1 MSTFSRVR
9 FFVHCGAVFVFHKR
23 TIDKRRRLVLVV
35 AFGVVV
41 AVVCYF
47 VAVFRGLVAVVAARG
62 GGLVGNFSIR
72 GHLPPQSLRKK
83 YFEMGLGFWGICKSV
98 IFGVQKVCKSGE
110 MLDKWGNFLI
120 ILWHG
125 EIVAGDVIGR
135 VVKAKVC
142 GLSCSHGKIPVNW

>member
-1 MSTFSRVR
+1 M
-9 FFVHCGAVFVFHKR
+9 
-23 TIDKRRRLVLVV
+23 LVV